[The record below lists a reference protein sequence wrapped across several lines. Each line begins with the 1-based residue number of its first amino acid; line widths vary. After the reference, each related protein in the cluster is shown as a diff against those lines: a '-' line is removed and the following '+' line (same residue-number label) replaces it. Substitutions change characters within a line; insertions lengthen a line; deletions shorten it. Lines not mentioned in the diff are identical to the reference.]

1 MQKVFLFQLLILNL
15 FQKVKEM
22 KQPILKNKMREYRA
36 RLDISQ
42 DTLAKAVGLSRLSI
56 CRIEDG
62 GWPNLRTAMLIAQA
76 LEANVDEIFFVES

>member
-1 MQKVFLFQLLILNL
+1 
-15 FQKVKEM
+15 M
-22 KQPILKNKMREYRA
+22 KRPKLKNKMREYRA

-76 LEANVDEIFFVES
+76 LEANVDEIFYVES

>member
-22 KQPILKNKMREYRA
+22 KRPKLKNKMREYRA

-76 LEANVDEIFFVES
+76 LEANVDEIFYVES